1 MEKEI
6 NKVKG
11 LPVMKKREIKRAKEV
26 IVVDIKMKFWSM
38 VWFMVQ
44 WAIAS
49 IPAFIILIIMI
60 MLFTAML
67 TAITQGF

>member
-6 NKVKG
+6 NRVKG
-11 LPVMKKREIKRAKEV
+11 LPVKKREKEKAEEV
-26 IVVDIKMKFWSM
+26 IVVDIEMKFWSM
-38 VWFMVQ
+38 VWFMVK

-49 IPAFIILIIMI
+49 IPAFIIIMILI

-67 TAITQGF
+67 TVITQVF